1 MARWYNVNEA
11 LEVLKSYDI
20 TSSKQMITR
29 WLREGKIV
37 GEVSVN
43 RKEGWR
49 IHEKDLEDFIE
60 RMKPG
65 LRKLFFR
72 NEELQN
78 ELHDLREKISTL
90 EQKEKNF
97 PIASNVHVSEDWK
110 VQLQLSQKQSEL
122 LLEQVE
128 SLVKENQKLKEKND
142 IVQKE
147 KYLLI
152 EEKMRLLDEN
162 KKLSL
167 RKQKDKEIDS
177 DKEGVNNNVSQKNH
191 MENAKVEKV
200 TFDVFREVLDKYLKE
215 AITKKQ
221 EQILYEY
228 LLKQMFEEDGTLK
241 KTLRGT
247 ESKYY
252 CHSGNKSYDTWKP
265 FVKAQVKY
273 LVKNKE
279 SILKELEEPKEE
291 EKEEQVEEK

>member
-1 MARWYNVNEA
+1 MTRWYNVNEV

-65 LRKLFFR
+65 LKKLFFR

-78 ELHDLREKISTL
+78 ELQDLREKVSTL
-90 EQKEKNF
+90 EQKEKIF
-97 PIASNVHVSEDWK
+97 PIASNVHIPEDWK
-110 VQLQLSQKQSEL
+110 IQVQLSQKQSGL

-128 SLVKENQKLKEKND
+128 SLVKENRKLQEKNE
-142 IVQKE
+142 ILQKE

-152 EEKMRLLDEN
+152 EEKMRLIDEN

-167 RKQKDKEIDS
+167 QKKKGKAIDGDKENA
-177 DKEGVNNNVSQKNH
+177 NNNVSQKNH
-191 MENAKVEKV
+191 TEKAKEEKIP
-200 TFDVFREVLDKYLKE
+200 FSVFREELNKHLKE
-215 AITKKQ
+215 EMTKQQ
-221 EQILYEY
+221 EQVLYKH
-228 LLKQMFEEDGTLK
+228 LLKQMFEEDGKLK
-241 KTLRGT
+241 ESFRGT

-252 CHSGNKSYDTWKP
+252 CHRGNKSYNSWKP
-265 FVKAQVKY
+265 FVKIQLKN
-273 LVKNKE
+273 LVENKE
-279 SILKELEEPKEE
+279 SILKELEEPREGETEKQDE
-291 EKEEQVEEK
+291 EK

>member
-1 MARWYNVNEA
+1 MV
-11 LEVLKSYDI
+11 
-20 TSSKQMITR
+20 TR
-29 WLREGKIV
+29 WLREEKIV

-78 ELHDLREKISTL
+78 ELQNLREKVSTL
-90 EQKEKNF
+90 EQKEKIF
-97 PIASNVHVSEDWK
+97 PVAGNIHIPEDWK

-122 LLEQVE
+122 LLGQVE
-128 SLVKENQKLKEKND
+128 SLVKENRKLQEKNEAL
-142 IVQKE
+142 QKE

-167 RKQKDKEIDS
+167 RKQKDKEIDG
-177 DKEGVNNNVSQKNH
+177 DKENVNNDVSQMKH
-191 MENAKVEKV
+191 MENVKVEKV
-200 TFDVFREVLDKYLKE
+200 TFDVFREVLAKYLKE
-215 AITKKQ
+215 EITKQ
-221 EQILYEY
+221 EEQVLYDY

-241 KTLRGT
+241 ESLKGT

-252 CHSGNKSYDTWKP
+252 YHSRNRAYDTWKP
-265 FVKAQVKY
+265 FVNAQVKH
-273 LVKNKE
+273 LVENKE
-279 SILKELEEPKEE
+279 SILKEVEKPKEE
-291 EKEEQVEEK
+291 DKEEQVEEK

>member
-1 MARWYNVNEA
+1 MTRWYNVNEA

-29 WLREGKIV
+29 WLREGKIL

-78 ELHDLREKISTL
+78 ELHDLREKVSTL
-90 EQKEKNF
+90 EQKEKIF
-97 PIASNVHVSEDWK
+97 PIASNVHIPEDWK

-122 LLEQVE
+122 LLGQVE
-128 SLVKENQKLKEKND
+128 SLVKENRKLQEKNEAL
-142 IVQKE
+142 QKE

-167 RKQKDKEIDS
+167 RKKKDKEIDG
-177 DKEGVNNNVSQKNH
+177 DKENVNNDVSQIRH
-191 MENAKVEKV
+191 MESVKVEKV
-200 TFDVFREVLDKYLKE
+200 TFDVFREVLVKYLKE
-215 AITKKQ
+215 EITKQ
-221 EQILYEY
+221 EEQVLYDY
-228 LLKQMFEEDGTLK
+228 FLKQMFEEDGTLK
-241 KTLRGT
+241 ESFKGT

-252 CHSGNKSYDTWKP
+252 CHSGNKPYDTWKP
-265 FVKAQVKY
+265 FVKAQVKH
-273 LVKNKE
+273 LVENKE
-279 SILKELEEPKEE
+279 NILKELEKSREE
-291 EKEEQVEEK
+291 EKEEQIEEQ